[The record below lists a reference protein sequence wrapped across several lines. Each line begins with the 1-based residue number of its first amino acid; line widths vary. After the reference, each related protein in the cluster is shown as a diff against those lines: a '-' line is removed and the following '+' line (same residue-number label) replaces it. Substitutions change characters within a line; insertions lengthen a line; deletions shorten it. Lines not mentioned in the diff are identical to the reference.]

1 MHTIVVITL
10 SLSPSY
16 TQDVQLCT
24 ILCST
29 KMAFSLGRLLYSRR
43 DKFLQFV
50 QSLPAIAARENAS
63 ALCQHLLCQE
73 GHDGRR
79 GDNQHFL
86 QGVLTTE
93 RQLLRRA
100 ESTVMAMTKE
110 AENNETLKKLLDQ
123 CLLYVQEKE
132 SVTGMMF
139 EAMLNER
146 FHWRPNP
153 ETSLNRRESCTVEL
167 INEISAHIY
176 REPITEEGDKS
187 RFTESN
193 KKEATDRHTNPVT
206 DGQPQED
213 EDITFNGMV
222 QDDILFSEEG
232 NKEEEKEEDVI
243 EEATGALD
251 VSHASLPP
259 HSGIS
264 TPSIPRIPSLGFT
277 PPPPSI
283 SQSASACSAP
293 IPPFSLS
300 ASIPQ
305 SAPVTPACS
314 APLPISQSAPVAPAC
329 SVPPPPPTL
338 SISLISSV
346 SSPAVSA
353 SPPVSVS
360 LPLST
365 SLPPPITLPVST
377 SLPLSACPPPS
388 PLPPVTPPTSAF
400 LSQPVP
406 PRISS
411 PSSINASRHLVLR
424 MVENNGYIEV
434 VPVVAILKEI
444 EDDWMD
450 LSYEDSNFTPVDPI
464 IILNDVES
472 EEDSVEIVP
481 VPVVFQQREDDWI
494 EMSVKRMAVACCS

>member
-1 MHTIVVITL
+1 MHTIIVITLSL

-73 GHDGRR
+73 GPDGRR
-79 GDNQHFL
+79 GDTQQFL

-100 ESTVMAMTKE
+100 ESTVMAMITE

-243 EEATGALD
+243 
-251 VSHASLPP
+251 P
-259 HSGIS
+259 
-264 TPSIPRIPSLGFT
+264 
-277 PPPPSI
+277 
-283 SQSASACSAP
+283 
-293 IPPFSLS
+293 
-300 ASIPQ
+300 
-305 SAPVTPACS
+305 
-314 APLPISQSAPVAPAC
+314 
-329 SVPPPPPTL
+329 
-338 SISLISSV
+338 
-346 SSPAVSA
+346 
-353 SPPVSVS
+353 
-360 LPLST
+360 
-365 SLPPPITLPVST
+365 
-377 SLPLSACPPPS
+377 
-388 PLPPVTPPTSAF
+388 
-400 LSQPVP
+400 
-406 PRISS
+406 
-411 PSSINASRHLVLR
+411 
-424 MVENNGYIEV
+424 
-434 VPVVAILKEI
+434 
-444 EDDWMD
+444 
-450 LSYEDSNFTPVDPI
+450 
-464 IILNDVES
+464 
-472 EEDSVEIVP
+472 
-481 VPVVFQQREDDWI
+481 
-494 EMSVKRMAVACCS
+494 